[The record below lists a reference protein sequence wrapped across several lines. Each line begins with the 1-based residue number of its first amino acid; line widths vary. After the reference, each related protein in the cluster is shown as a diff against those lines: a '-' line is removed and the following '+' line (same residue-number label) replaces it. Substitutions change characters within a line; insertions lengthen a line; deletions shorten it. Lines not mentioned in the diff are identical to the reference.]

1 MSAAP
6 QSGSAMS
13 GPVGVADASP
23 TDAQA
28 SAVKPACVEITPS
41 RESVVGAMRVRRAL
55 PRIGRRTVGA
65 WCFADHMGPELV
77 TETRGLDIGPHPHTG
92 LHTVTWLVA
101 GEVLHRDSL
110 GSEQVIRAGQLNLM
124 TAGQGVTHSEEATGR
139 YRGRLHGVQL
149 WVAQPEA
156 TRHGP
161 AAFEHHAELPRVE
174 LGDAVATVL
183 VGSLAGAASPARRDT
198 ALVGAD
204 VALGP
209 GTGAWPLAPS
219 FEHALVVLDGE
230 VLVDDRVVRPGQ
242 LAYLGAGRAE
252 LVLSAAAPSRVLL
265 LGGEPFPEPVLMW
278 WNFVVRSRD
287 ELDRAYR
294 HWQSDDPRFGRLR
307 SPWPASRP
315 PSRSGRGRPSAYG
328 LAATVMVNREKV
340 VSSATSNPAWWQRS
354 CRAVRL
360 STTLPQVSSYHW
372 ASAAKRV
379 GMVWRAASVS
389 G

>member
-1 MSAAP
+1 
-6 QSGSAMS
+6 MS
-13 GPVGVADASP
+13 GPVSTVDASP
-23 TDAQA
+23 TDAVA
-28 SAVKPACVEITPS
+28 SAVKPACVEIIPS

-92 LHTVTWLVA
+92 LQTVTWLAA

-110 GSEQVIRAGQLNLM
+110 GSEQVIRGGQLNLM

-156 TRHGP
+156 TRHGR
-161 AAFEHHAELPRVE
+161 AAFEHHATLPRVE
-174 LGDAVATVL
+174 LGNAAATVL
-183 VGSLAGAASPARRDT
+183 VGSFAGAASPARRDT
-198 ALVGAD
+198 ELVGAD

-209 GTGAWPLAPS
+209 GTGAWPLQPS

-252 LVLSAAAPSRVLL
+252 LVLSAAEPARVLL
-265 LGGEPFPEPVLMW
+265 LGGEPFSEPILMW

-294 HWQSDDPRFGRLR
+294 QWEEGDPRFGRLR
-307 SPWPASRP
+307 SPLARIPAP
-315 PSRSGRGRPSAYG
+315 KPFWAP
-328 LAATVMVNREKV
+328 
-340 VSSATSNPAWWQRS
+340 
-354 CRAVRL
+354 RA
-360 STTLPQVSSYHW
+360 
-372 ASAAKRV
+372 
-379 GMVWRAASVS
+379 
-389 G
+389 

>member
-1 MSAAP
+1 
-6 QSGSAMS
+6 MS

-23 TDAQA
+23 AEARA
-28 SAVKPACVEITPS
+28 SAVAPACVEITPS

-124 TAGQGVTHSEEATGR
+124 SAGAGVTHSEEATGR
-139 YRGRLHGVQL
+139 YRGQLHGVQL

-156 TRHGP
+156 TRHGE
-161 AAFEHHAELPRVE
+161 AAFEHHAELPRAE
-174 LGDAVATVL
+174 LANAVATVL
-183 VGSLAGAASPARRDT
+183 VGSFAGATSPARRDT

-209 GTGAWPLAPS
+209 GTGAWPLEPS

-230 VLVDDRVVRPGQ
+230 VLVGEQVVRPGA
-242 LAYLGAGRAE
+242 LAYLGQDREE
-252 LVLSAAAPSRVLL
+252 LVLTASEPARVLL
-265 LGGEPFPEPVLMW
+265 LGGEPFPEPILMW
-278 WNFVVRSRD
+278 WNFVARRRD
-287 ELDRAYR
+287 ELDAAYR
-294 HWQSDDPRFGRLR
+294 HWQVGDPRFGRLR
-307 SPWPASRP
+307 SPLPRIPAPPPFWP
-315 PSRSGRGRPSAYG
+315 RPS
-328 LAATVMVNREKV
+328 
-340 VSSATSNPAWWQRS
+340 
-354 CRAVRL
+354 
-360 STTLPQVSSYHW
+360 
-372 ASAAKRV
+372 
-379 GMVWRAASVS
+379 
-389 G
+389 